1 MLIYLPGKNSR
12 EISFSRL
19 SLIFMVCLAGLFFLT
34 VIAGSAYIG
43 YKYLSP
49 HFYTTDTIKNKTLLK
64 TAEELKAELQ
74 TAEAYLDSMVRLN
87 NNIRLYADL
96 PEHDLNVNKLGIGG
110 RVQLAAPSDSGNAI
124 EALDADIQLLSAKV
138 SVELENY
145 KDLYANIQ
153 KYKKRL
159 EYMPAI
165 TPLDADSYYIS
176 SNYGYRT
183 DPFTNQRKYHAGV
196 DLAASRGTPVHST
209 GKGRVTYAAYSRG
222 GYGNVVKIDHGYGF
236 VSIYAHL
243 NKINVRKGQT
253 LERGAVIGEVG
264 STGRSTGAHLHYE
277 IQKEGKPVNP
287 FKYMWDDGSL

>member
-1 MLIYLPGKNSR
+1 M
-12 EISFSRL
+12 
-19 SLIFMVCLAGLFFLT
+19 
-34 VIAGSAYIG
+34 IAGSAYIG
-43 YKYLSP
+43 YKFLSP

-64 TAEELKAELQ
+64 TAEELKTELQ
-74 TAEAYLDSMVRLN
+74 NAEAYLDSMVRLN

-196 DLAASRGTPVHST
+196 DLAASRGTPVHNT

-253 LERGAVIGEVG
+253 LKRGAVIGEVG